1 MHRYHYSC
9 SSGGSSRK
17 TPKYCWVPHQRS
29 SSSIAYIKREII
41 WSRGEDQEPLDCH
54 SSISGQI
61 GWCISFDENINH
73 FSRLRFMRTM
83 KSSNSSVASSS
94 NIVGDVPDP
103 NGRGM
108 IIIVW
113 SALPAVLLNKW
124 TSINPG
130 RELVRVSNTLL
141 SGLCSLV
148 IRNNSVSG
156 LEHQY
161 ISVVYR
167 SRVSKLRETNPGK
180 WDEYSIEIR
189 YEEQWRLE

>member
-1 MHRYHYSC
+1 
-9 SSGGSSRK
+9 
-17 TPKYCWVPHQRS
+17 
-29 SSSIAYIKREII
+29 
-41 WSRGEDQEPLDCH
+41 
-54 SSISGQI
+54 
-61 GWCISFDENINH
+61 
-73 FSRLRFMRTM
+73 MRTM

-167 SRVSKLRETNPGK
+167 SRVSELRETNPGK
-180 WDEYSIEIR
+180 
-189 YEEQWRLE
+189 